1 MIRVNLI
8 KADRGE
14 ASHLPPAEEPGARRK
29 KPARVKAGQPKAKA
43 GEAARKTPLGNLIVA
58 LSVVLLGALALLQSR
73 ALSRERS
80 LLATA
85 QDEVRR
91 LQPVV
96 DKLDEIE
103 WQKLYLEKKV
113 ALIRDLR
120 AQQGLAVGILDA
132 VSRDI
137 PEWVW
142 LTELVLNKA
151 GVLVKGRALT
161 LVLVSDFVRDLERSG
176 PFASVGIVNTQQR
189 TEGNNS
195 YIEFTLNATL
205 LPVAAP
211 SAADGAAK
219 PAAAAPAAAAPAAGG
234 PR

>member
-8 KADRGE
+8 KADRGD
-14 ASHLPPAEEPGARRK
+14 ASRLPPAEEPGAGRK
-29 KPARVKAGQPKAKA
+29 KRVRVKAAPPKAKA
-43 GEAARKTPLGNLIVA
+43 GEAARKTSLGNLIVA
-58 LSVVLLGALALLQSR
+58 LAVVALGALALLQSR

-80 LLATA
+80 LLAAA

-103 WQKLYLEKKV
+103 WQKLYLERKV

-120 AQQGLAVGILDA
+120 SQQGLAVGIMDA

-161 LVLVSDFVRDLERSG
+161 LVLVSDFVRDLERGG

-189 TEGNNS
+189 TEGNSS

-205 LPVAAP
+205 LPSVAPGAT
-211 SAADGAAK
+211 DGAAQPK
-219 PAAAAPAAAAPAAGG
+219 APAAAAGPAAGG

>member
-14 ASHLPPAEEPGARRK
+14 AADHVTPVEDAGAGRGKPGRK
-29 KPARVKAGQPKAKA
+29 KADKLKAKA
-43 GEAARKTPLGNLIVA
+43 GEPARKTSLGNLIVA
-58 LSVVLLGALALLQSR
+58 LAVVLLGALALLQSR

-80 LLATA
+80 LLSAA
-85 QDEVRR
+85 QDDVRR

-113 ALIRDLR
+113 GLIRDLR
-120 AQQGLAVGILDA
+120 AQQGLAVGILDK

-142 LTELVLNKA
+142 LTELVLNRA
-151 GVLVKGRALT
+151 GVLIKGRALS

-189 TEGNNS
+189 TDAGNS

-205 LPVAAP
+205 PPYVPP
-211 SAADGAAK
+211 SGT
-219 PAAAAPAAAAPAAGG
+219 AAAAPGASQ
-234 PR
+234 